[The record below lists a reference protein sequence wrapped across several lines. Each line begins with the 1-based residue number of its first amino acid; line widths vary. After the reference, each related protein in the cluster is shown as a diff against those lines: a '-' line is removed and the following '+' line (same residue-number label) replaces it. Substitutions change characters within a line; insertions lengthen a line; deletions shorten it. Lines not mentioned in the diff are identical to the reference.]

1 MGIIA
6 ATLGNDP
13 EAVKYL
19 KQAFKLDTDNL
30 DTLLALGYAQARLGQ
45 SDWAVSYLGRAVAL
59 NPENA
64 YASRTYGAALFN
76 MGWTEAAAT
85 RLLEAH
91 RLKPDDPEAPF
102 NLAVLYATAKQPD
115 YQEASKWYKIAIKNG
130 AQHDPGLDRVLGE

>member
-1 MGIIA
+1 MKRQAWLDYIKLIA
-6 ATLGNDP
+6 MTLVVVYHTP
-13 EAVKYL
+13 PRY
-19 KQAFKLDTDNL
+19 DN
-30 DTLLALGYAQARLGQ
+30 AH
-45 SDWAVSYLGRAVAL
+45 
-59 NPENA
+59 E
-64 YASRTYGAALFN
+64 AALFN

-115 YQEASKWYKIAIKNG
+115 YQEASKWYKIAINNG